1 MATELFLILPSN
13 HGRVRPP
20 SASLSQERFKFNANT
35 KPSLL
40 AQFKKIKIKKA
51 SLLEGI
57 IPRHSHF
64 AQEEEE
70 ILRTWYQQPV
80 LGVPASEQAGIGR
93 LPLSTVSMCPVWSS

>member
-20 SASLSQERFKFNANT
+20 TASLSQERFKFNANT

-40 AQFKKIKIKKA
+40 VQFKKKKKA

-93 LPLSTVSMCPVWSS
+93 LPLSTASMCPVWFS

>member
-1 MATELFLILPSN
+1 MATELFLILPPN

-20 SASLSQERFKFNANT
+20 SAPLSQERVKFNANT

-40 AQFKKIKIKKA
+40 AQFKKKKKGA

-70 ILRTWYQQPV
+70 ILRTWYQHPV
-80 LGVPASEQAGIGR
+80 LGVPASKQAGIGR
-93 LPLSTVSMCPVWSS
+93 LPLSTASMCLVWFS